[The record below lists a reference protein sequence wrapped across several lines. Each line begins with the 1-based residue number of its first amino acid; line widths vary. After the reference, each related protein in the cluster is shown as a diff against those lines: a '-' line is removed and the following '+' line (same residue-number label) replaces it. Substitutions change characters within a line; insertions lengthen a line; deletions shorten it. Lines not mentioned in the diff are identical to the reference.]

1 MPDLVLVAA
10 DLVAVVLLAFGSY
23 MRRHGRRDMLLSY
36 VGLNVGVLVV
46 TSVLTNAAVGL
57 GLGLGLFGVLSIV
70 RLRSSEICHEEV
82 AYYFASLAL
91 GLLFGLQPDPRWL
104 APALA
109 AVVVL
114 VMTVIDHGPWHV
126 GARQQLVTLDR
137 VLPDEAQL
145 TAHLEQL
152 LGGRVRTAR
161 VLSTDLVRD
170 LMVVDVRYVLPA
182 ARREQRAVGAAETS
196 VRPEALDPT
205 LPGTVVSPAGP
216 WTATGMTR

>member
-1 MPDLVLVAA
+1 MPDLLLVAA
-10 DLVAVVLLAFGSY
+10 DLVAVALLAFGSY

-70 RLRSSEICHEEV
+70 RLRSSEISHEEV

-109 AVVVL
+109 ALVVGVMAL
-114 VMTVIDHGPWHV
+114 VDHGPWHA

-137 VLPDEAQL
+137 VVPDEHEL
-145 TAHLEQL
+145 TAYLEHL

-170 LMVVDVRYVLPA
+170 LMVVDVRYVLSTA
-182 ARREQRAVGAAETS
+182 RGERREVPDAAHD
-196 VRPEALDPT
+196 ALAP
-205 LPGTVVSPAGP
+205 LPQGRHDHLVSPAGP